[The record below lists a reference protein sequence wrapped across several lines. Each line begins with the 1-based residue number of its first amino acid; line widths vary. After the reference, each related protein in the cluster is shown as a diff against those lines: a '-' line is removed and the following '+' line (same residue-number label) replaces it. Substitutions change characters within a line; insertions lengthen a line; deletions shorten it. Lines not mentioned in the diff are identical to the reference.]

1 MSTFSKE
8 RGRLIAVAG
17 LAAAVAVGSGKA
29 SSQEQVNWDMQSAFA
44 SSFRALGTSGVRF
57 SDRVRSMSGGRFD
70 LTFHE
75 PGALAP
81 ALETFRAV
89 SAGTIDA
96 GWTTSGYHTG
106 TLGEGITFFTSVPF
120 GPNFGEFLAW
130 KQHGGGQKLREELYN
145 AHGVTALDS
154 FCIGPETSGWFKEEI
169 TDPARQLRG
178 LKMRFFGL
186 GAEVM
191 KKMGVSTVLLAGRDI
206 LPALRSGEID
216 AAELSMPMVDID
228 LRFHEAA
235 TYNYFPGWHQ
245 QVSCS
250 ELLMN
255 EQRYDALPEAY
266 RSMLKAAAAEQ
277 TTVTFAETEAENPA
291 AMRKMKEQYGV
302 EHPRWRD
309 ETLRRFEEAW
319 QEVVAEKS
327 ASDAGF
333 KRIADSYF
341 AFRETY
347 RIWGEAQAM
356 KATYLDDEEPA
367 APSTTLFPLFVA
379 KDDVRGLQGFAR
391 ITNLSDEP
399 GTVTIH
405 ATDDA
410 GRSAGEDG
418 VLLSLGALQTRHFN
432 SADLEDGSSGKG
444 LTGSTGDGS
453 GNWRLEIASELDID
467 ARAFVRTTDGF
478 VTSMQRLAVE
488 TEEGSMRYRV
498 PTFNPG
504 RNENQQ
510 SSLRLINPGVS
521 VANVAI
527 DGVDDRGDAP
537 AGGTVR
543 LELAPGV
550 ARTLTAKQL
559 EEGGS
564 DFTGNFEAGSG
575 KWQLFVSSDR
585 PLHVM
590 SLLYS
595 RATGNLTNV
604 SQ

>member
-1 MSTFSKE
+1 
-8 RGRLIAVAG
+8 
-17 LAAAVAVGSGKA
+17 
-29 SSQEQVNWDMQSAFA
+29 
-44 SSFRALGTSGVRF
+44 
-57 SDRVRSMSGGRFD
+57 MSGGRFV

-75 PGALAP
+75 PGELVP
-81 ALETFRAV
+81 ALETFGAV

-96 GWTTSGYHTG
+96 GWTTPGHHTG

-130 KQHGGGQKLREELYN
+130 KQYGGGQELREEIYN

-154 FCIGPETSGWFKEEI
+154 FCIGPETSGWFKVEI
-169 TDPARQLRG
+169 TNPARQLPG

-191 KKMGVSTVLLAGRDI
+191 QKMGVSTVLLAGRDI
-206 LPALRSGEID
+206 LRALRSGELD
-216 AAELSMPMVDID
+216 ATEFSMPMVDID
-228 LRFHEAA
+228 VGFHEVAK
-235 TYNYFPGWHQ
+235 YNYFPGWHQ
-245 QVSCS
+245 QVGCS

-255 EQRYDALPEAY
+255 LQRYNALPEAY
-266 RSMLKAAAAEQ
+266 KSMLKAAATEQ
-277 TTVTFAETEAENPA
+277 VAVTFAETEAENPL
-291 AMRKMKEQYGV
+291 AMRRMEEQYGV
-302 EHPRWRD
+302 EFRRWRD
-309 ETLRRFEEAW
+309 ETLRQFEEAW

-333 KRIADSYF
+333 KKIADSYF

-356 KATYLDDEEPA
+356 KVTYLDDEEPA
-367 APSTTLFPLFVA
+367 APSTILFPLFMA
-379 KDDVRGLQGFAR
+379 KDDTRGLQGFAR

-410 GRSAGEDG
+410 GTSAGEEG
-418 VLLSLGALQTRHFN
+418 VELSLDALQTQHFN
-432 SADLEDGSSGKG
+432 SGDLEDGNRDKG
-444 LTGSTGDGS
+444 LNAGTGDGS
-453 GNWRLEIASELDID
+453 GNWRLEITSELDIE

-498 PTFNPG
+498 PFFNPG
-504 RNENQQ
+504 KNEKQQ
-510 SSLRLINPGVS
+510 SSLRLINPGAS
-521 VANVAI
+521 DANVAI
-527 DGVDDRGDAP
+527 DGVDNRGDPP

-543 LELAPGV
+543 LTLAPG
-550 ARTLTAKQL
+550 AASTLTARQL

-564 DFTGNFEAGSG
+564 GFTGNFEAGSG

-590 SLLYS
+590 GLLYS
-595 RATGNLTNV
+595 RETGNLTNV